1 MTHIYGELSSEKL
14 AIEYEICRKIVKEI
28 MDFGVNQRQL
38 GKVIY
43 LLSLNLENIE
53 VVQELSAVIK
63 ELMPEIFVSKND
75 NSGNEAING

>member
-14 AIEYEICRKIVKEI
+14 AIENENCRKIVKEI

-53 VVQELSAVIK
+53 VVQELSAAIK

>member
-14 AIEYEICRKIVKEI
+14 AIENENCRKIVKEI

-53 VVQELSAVIK
+53 VVQELSAAIK
-63 ELMPEIFVSKND
+63 ELIPEIFVSKND

>member
-14 AIEYEICRKIVKEI
+14 AIENENCRKIVKEI